1 MADYEALDIDAL
13 IEDVL
18 RSENMVAAPPT
29 LQRRVEERVRIAAMR
44 AHERARFRYSMLTL
58 TGAFV
63 GALAAA
69 AVLVSFTN
77 LDVVISHGVSGYKG
91 QLDYYT
97 GAMRLSAMD
106 YRGAYSLILSLV
118 GAGTTVAL
126 GLIPLG
132 KYLRSLRTH

>member
-1 MADYEALDIDAL
+1 MADHDNLDIDAL
-13 IEDVL
+13 IEEVL
-18 RSENMVAAPPT
+18 LSDSMVPAPPT

-69 AVLVSFTN
+69 GLLVSFTN

-106 YRGAYSLILSLV
+106 YRGTYSLVLSLI
-118 GAGTTVAL
+118 GAGSTVAL

-132 KYLRSLRTH
+132 KYLRSSRTH